1 MDFSQFVCLYYHVY
15 MCNMHLGC
23 IMIYIYILF
32 IFYVCYLYY
41 IILSLYIYIY
51 IHMCVVFIFG
61 TNLALAA
68 TGPSVA
74 EVLGH
79 VGHSPKPNF
88 VNCCNFR
95 AMVLVNDQQSVLVI
109 FHLVIGQWPQSYQ
122 HPVDGPTKSESPV
135 ETGVLSH
142 QFIGFQH
149 VSTIR

>member
-1 MDFSQFVCLYYHVY
+1 MYHD
-15 MCNMHLGC
+15 
-23 IMIYIYILF
+23 IYILF

-41 IILSLYIYIY
+41 IILYLYIY

-109 FHLVIGQWPQSYQ
+109 FHLVIGQ
-122 HPVDGPTKSESPV
+122 
-135 ETGVLSH
+135 
-142 QFIGFQH
+142 
-149 VSTIR
+149 